1 MRRQGLLGVAEAGG
15 AEQGEKCGHDTALRV
30 GNDEGPKAEP

>member
-1 MRRQGLLGVAEAGG
+1 MRRQELLGVAETGG
-15 AEQGEKCGHDTALRV
+15 AEQGEKYGHDTALCV

>member
-15 AEQGEKCGHDTALRV
+15 AEQGEIFGHDTALRV